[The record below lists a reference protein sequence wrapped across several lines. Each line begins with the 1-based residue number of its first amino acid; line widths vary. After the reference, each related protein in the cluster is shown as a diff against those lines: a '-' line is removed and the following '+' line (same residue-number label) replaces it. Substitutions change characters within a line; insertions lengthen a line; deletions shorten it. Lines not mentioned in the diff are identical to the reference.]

1 MHNLVS
7 VVFGIIRKVWFKR
20 NQKIE
25 KDSPLMIFEGTEH
38 EMADEDWIAAPV
50 KKGIGLLN
58 ECTSNILI
66 YSISV

>member
-1 MHNLVS
+1 
-7 VVFGIIRKVWFKR
+7 
-20 NQKIE
+20 
-25 KDSPLMIFEGTEH
+25 MIFEGTEH

-66 YSISV
+66 SSISV